1 MLATSHMANSSTP
14 VIGKERIE
22 ILDIVRGFALLGVM
36 MDNLF
41 GFSGWGFL
49 TDAGRQSLPT
59 WPADAIIGLLEQVFI
74 NGKFYSLFSMLFG
87 VGFAIIL
94 TRHQQK
100 GTRAIPVFYR
110 RLFILALI
118 GALHLR
124 FMWEGDILLLY
135 AMVGMLLP
143 LFRSTSNRTLLIVS
157 AALVL
162 SPILFDLCYVIL
174 QWKPGAG
181 LFSIAQQIDQQNG
194 IPLDQQ
200 GYADYLYKDGS
211 GWREWQNWLGSGWAY
226 RYSYLLETNRIPKVL
241 AMFLLGFYIGRNAVH
256 ERLGDHVGL
265 MRKIRFWGL
274 LIGIPAGIG
283 SFYMEF
289 FQPHIPKPIGLVHTF
304 LYAISVV
311 PLSLAYASMI
321 CLRWVRKQGNSRLRW
336 LAPLGRMALTNYIMQ
351 TLIGIFLYY
360 GVGLGI
366 GGHIGP
372 AVFIPIGLVVYLF
385 QVAFS
390 TWWLKHFQFGPLEW
404 IWRQLTYGKRLP
416 LRVGRKDASV

>member
-1 MLATSHMANSSTP
+1 MTNSSTP

-157 AALVL
+157 AGLVL

-181 LFSIAQQIDQQNG
+181 LFALAQQIDQQNG

-265 MRKIRFWGL
+265 MRKIRFWGPGT
-274 LIGIPAGIG
+274 GIP
-283 SFYMEF
+283 
-289 FQPHIPKPIGLVHTF
+289 PIQ
-304 LYAISVV
+304 
-311 PLSLAYASMI
+311 
-321 CLRWVRKQGNSRLRW
+321 WV
-336 LAPLGRMALTNYIMQ
+336 
-351 TLIGIFLYY
+351 
-360 GVGLGI
+360 
-366 GGHIGP
+366 
-372 AVFIPIGLVVYLF
+372 
-385 QVAFS
+385 
-390 TWWLKHFQFGPLEW
+390 
-404 IWRQLTYGKRLP
+404 
-416 LRVGRKDASV
+416 